1 MQKAARCAA
10 FASDSTASNHSSSR
24 LIWSLFRCSFFQHQS
39 WKKMTPIMNMF
50 TIVMAPY
57 LTNMYTP
64 VQLMLPNM
72 TARPVPSA
80 VALMNDPAMMP
91 ARPILT
97 TQSRLSSW
105 VMMTLVTNAMRLM
118 AKTTVEI
125 AKGMLLSIPKVRW
138 LRSGISKLKA
148 KNKHARTVQA
158 IDFM

>member
-10 FASDSTASNHSSSR
+10 FASDPKPLNHSSSR

-39 WKKMTPIMNMF
+39 WKKMTPIMKMF

-64 VQLMLPNM
+64 VHLISPSM

-80 VALMNDPAMMP
+80 VALMNDPAMTP
-91 ARPILT
+91 VRPILT

-118 AKTTVEI
+118 AKATVEI
-125 AKGMLLSIPKVRW
+125 TKKILLSTPKMRW
-138 LRSGISKLKA
+138 LRSGISGLKA
-148 KNKHARTVQA
+148 KKKHARTV
-158 IDFM
+158 